1 MSYLFSQRHIGPD
14 KEQTKIMLT
23 DLGFSSL
30 EDFITKIVPKD
41 ILSEFHYKTLDDSNE
56 VETLNRLKE
65 IGSFPIL
72 YFI

>member
-23 DLGFSSL
+23 KLGFSSL

-41 ILSEFHYKTLDDSNE
+41 IIERKKMGFPVPISYDNWIKKNLE
-56 VETLNRLKE
+56 VFN
-65 IGSFPIL
+65 
-72 YFI
+72 